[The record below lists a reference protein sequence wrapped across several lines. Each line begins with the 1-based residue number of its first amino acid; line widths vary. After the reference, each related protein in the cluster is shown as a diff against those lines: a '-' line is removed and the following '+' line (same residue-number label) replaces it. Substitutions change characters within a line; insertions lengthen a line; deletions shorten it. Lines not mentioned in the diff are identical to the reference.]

1 MRLFLR
7 FSPLFISIL
16 LGGCSFLEIDQD
28 VSTNSQ
34 TQWKAPKKALPTKS
48 GQYTQGYDGQPLDLY
63 GLFDI
68 SVRNSPMNRRA
79 WQQAREAASLYGE
92 ARTLYLPSGGVTSG
106 IYRQKNKHALPG
118 IDGYQTIAGTT
129 LQMTWLIFDFG
140 GREASIRAAK
150 DAMYASNFDFNQSL
164 QDLAL
169 NVEIAYFNLN
179 SAQAATQSNWS
190 SMRDAYM
197 ALVAAEEKERSG
209 LGDIQ
214 DVLRARA
221 NYQGAIYNLEKS
233 GAEVEQARANLATI
247 AGLRI
252 SASVDIVPPK
262 PPEDMDVVGQGVEE
276 LLAESMKARPTLLA
290 AYSQTRAKQSEVKA
304 AQSALL
310 PSIFAGGTAQY
321 TEGVSKSLTS
331 EQQYSIGVG
340 LQWDIF
346 DLFTD
351 HFKLLGARAQ
361 AKQSLENLR
370 QTELEVMGQVWSYY
384 YGFKSSIQQVNSA
397 RALVASSQEA
407 FEAVRIGYATG
418 INNLLDLLDAQD
430 TLASSRLTLVEAE
443 STFHTSLV
451 NLVHSTGL
459 LTVHTRPEPTTDA
472 S

>member
-1 MRLFLR
+1 MRSFFR
-7 FSPLFISIL
+7 ISPLLITVL

-28 VSTNSQ
+28 VSTDSQ
-34 TQWKAPKKALPTKS
+34 TQWKAPKKAFPTKS
-48 GQYTQGYDGQPLDLY
+48 GQYTQGYDGQPMDLY
-63 GLFDI
+63 GLFDVA
-68 SVRNSPMNRRA
+68 VRNSPMNRRA

-92 ARTLYLPSGGVTSG
+92 ARTLYLPTGGVTSG
-106 IYRQKNKHALPG
+106 TYRQKNKHALPG
-118 IDGYQTIAGTT
+118 VDGYQTIAGTT
-129 LQMTWLIFDFG
+129 LQMTWLVFDFG
-140 GREASIRAAK
+140 GREASVRAAK

-169 NVEIAYFNLN
+169 NVETAYFDLN
-179 SAQAATQSNWS
+179 AAQASTQSNWS

-197 ALVAAEEKERSG
+197 ALVAAEEKERTG

-221 NYQGAIYNLEKS
+221 NYQSAIYNLEKS
-233 GAEVEQARANLATI
+233 GATVEQARANLAAI
-247 AGLRI
+247 VGLRI
-252 SASVDIVPPK
+252 SATVDIIPPK
-262 PPEDMDVVGQGVEE
+262 PPEDMDVVGEGVEQ

-304 AQSALL
+304 AQSVML
-310 PSIFAGGTAQY
+310 PRVVAGGTVQY

-331 EQQYSIGVG
+331 EQQYSVGIG

-361 AKQSLENLR
+361 AKQALENLR
-370 QTELEVMGQVWSYY
+370 QTELEVMAQVWSYY

-397 RALVASSQEA
+397 RALVDSSQEA

-459 LTVHTRPEPTTDA
+459 LTVKTRPEPTADA